1 MYLLNKNKQQ
11 TNKMV
16 KNLQGGNK
24 HKSQA
29 RKNVMNSN
37 RTSSKLRISEN
48 EYELYAQVSKSLGNG
63 MVYVSTLQGVQL
75 LCIIRGKFKD
85 KGKRDNYL
93 KVGSWVLVG
102 LREWESGSLENVNK
116 KTSKI
121 TKCDLLEVYS
131 EYDKDKLKN
140 TVHENWKAF
149 MENNVQTNNKSIDEM
164 EEFIQ
169 FSNQDQ
175 EEYKKLIEESL
186 KEENILGKKTSI
198 TLQPINEDN
207 NIQNVINELE
217 DEIDIDDI

>member
-1 MYLLNKNKQQ
+1 
-11 TNKMV
+11 MV

>member
-1 MYLLNKNKQQ
+1 
-11 TNKMV
+11 MV

-149 MENNVQTNNKSIDEM
+149 MENNVQTNNKSLDEM

>member
-1 MYLLNKNKQQ
+1 
-11 TNKMV
+11 MV

-29 RKNVMNSN
+29 RKNVVNSN
-37 RTSSKLRISEN
+37 KNSNKLRVSEN
-48 EYELYAQVSKSLGNG
+48 EYELYAQVNKSLGNG

-93 KVGSWVLVG
+93 KIGSWVLVG
-102 LREWESGSLENVNK
+102 LREWESGSLENVKN

-140 TVHENWKAF
+140 TVNENWKSF
-149 MENNVQTNNKSIDEM
+149 LENNTQTNKTSDEM

-169 FSNQDQ
+169 FSNQEQ
-175 EEYKKLIEESL
+175 EDYKKLIDESL
-186 KEENILGKKTSI
+186 KEEIKTGKKMNI
-198 TLQPINEDN
+198 TLEILKEDLEDSEDSQD
-207 NIQNVINELE
+207 NIKTVINELE
-217 DEIDIDDI
+217 DEINIDDI